1 MQEKKQ
7 SDGAMALSKHDT
19 LAERKQRLLQQAE
32 MYRVGIVHARVG
44 IRQAARPEALF
55 HQALDHAG
63 WVVRSRID
71 RLLHPT
77 GINAATLMPLA
88 MTVIGFIT
96 RRRLVKPALGILA
109 VGAAVALY
117 VQRRHNKPVY

>member
-1 MQEKKQ
+1 MQEKTQ
-7 SDGAMALSKHDT
+7 SDGAVAHGKHDELT
-19 LAERKQRLLQQAE
+19 ERKHRLLLQAE

-44 IRQAARPEALF
+44 LKQAARPEALF

-63 WVVRSRID
+63 WALRSRVD

-77 GINAATLMPLA
+77 GVSAATLMPFA